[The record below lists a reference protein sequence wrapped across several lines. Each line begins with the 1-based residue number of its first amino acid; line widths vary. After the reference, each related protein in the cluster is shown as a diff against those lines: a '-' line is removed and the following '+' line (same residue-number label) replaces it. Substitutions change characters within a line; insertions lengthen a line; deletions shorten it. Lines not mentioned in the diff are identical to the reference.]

1 MMGLPLDTWRA
12 FCGFPPWHFWQFA
25 DGPGSGALVPID
37 SKCST
42 LVFEHDWQGSDAAG
56 RASLRESIREAERML
71 LDYLGYRPSPAYA
84 EATVPWPRLYDAP
97 MSRLRDLDA
106 TGRRVAVLAP
116 EGYIQAMGIESLTL
130 IGTATASTPPVPADT
145 LVYSAVFNAALQDTF
160 TITLPIPVGMALT
173 ADQVAVYFA
182 AAERF
187 DGEDFSDAVGDHW
200 RIEPVQVSISGGN
213 VIVVG
218 RKWLV
223 GRPILYQNPVA
234 TALNPQTATNFV
246 TSLEVYQRTTNG
258 GGTSV
263 ATSEATLIYE
273 STDCGQCWGRCCCGG
288 GPPAGSDP
296 AATGLVIARAGIR
309 DATLGSVT
317 PGAATYDPATLTWSS
332 AWCCAGAYCDPD
344 RVTLRYL
351 AGYPLDSDG
360 QFARKL
366 RTMTCQLA
374 GAEAKR
380 RICACR
386 ETNERLFDL
395 QQDLTLESTQ
405 SERYQ
410 VAPEDLSNPFG
421 TRRGHVK
428 AWRTAKELL
437 LRRGIHA

>member
-12 FCGFPPWHFWQFA
+12 FCGFPAWHFWQFA
-25 DGPGSGALVPID
+25 DGPGNNAIVPIK
-37 SKCST
+37 SECST
-42 LVFEHDWQGSDAAG
+42 LVFEYDWQSSDAAG
-56 RASLRESIREAERML
+56 RTSLRESIREAERML
-71 LDYLGYRPSPAYA
+71 LDYLGYRVCPTYV
-84 EATVPWPRLYDAP
+84 EATVDWPRLYDAP

-116 EGYIQAMGIESLTL
+116 EGYIQAMGVEQLTL
-130 IGTATASTPPVPADT
+130 IGTATVAGAT
-145 LVYSAVFNAALQDTF
+145 LVYSAVFNPALQDTF
-160 TITLPIPVGMALT
+160 TITLPTTVTDPTQI
-173 ADQVAVYFA
+173 AVYFA
-182 AAERF
+182 AADRF
-187 DGEDFSDAVGDHW
+187 DGEDFSLAVGDHW
-200 RIEPVQVSISGGN
+200 RIEPVQVSISAG
-213 VIVVG
+213 VVTIVG

-223 GRPILYQNPVA
+223 GKPILYQNPAA
-234 TALNPQTATNFV
+234 TVLNPQTAANFV

-263 ATSEATLIYE
+263 TTSEATLIYE
-273 STDCGQCWGRCCCGG
+273 STDCGPCWGRCCCGG

-309 DATLGSVT
+309 NATLGQVT
-317 PGAATYDPATLTWSS
+317 PGAATYNPDTGVWSS
-332 AWCCAGAYCDPD
+332 AWCCSGAYCDPD

-374 GAEAKR
+374 AAEAKR

-395 QQDLTLESTQ
+395 QQDLSLEATQ
-405 SERYQ
+405 SEKYTTTQ
-410 VAPEDLSNPFG
+410 EMLNNPFG

-428 AWRTAKELL
+428 AWKTASDLF

>member
-1 MMGLPLDTWRA
+1 MSLPLDTWRA

-25 DGPGSGALVPID
+25 DGPGNNAIVPID

-42 LVFEHDWQGSDAAG
+42 LVYEYDWQGSDAAG

-71 LDYLGYRPSPAYA
+71 LDYLGYRVAPEYVKT
-84 EATVPWPRLYDAP
+84 TVAWPRLGDAS
-97 MSRLRDLDA
+97 MGRLRDYDA

-116 EGYIQAMGIESLTL
+116 EGYIQAMGVEQLTL
-130 IGTATASTPPVPADT
+130 VGTATVAGGE
-145 LVYSAVFNAALQDTF
+145 LVYSAVFNAGLQDTF
-160 TITLPIPVGMALT
+160 TITLPTT
-173 ADQVAVYFA
+173 ATDPTQIAVYFA
-182 AAERF
+182 ATDRF
-187 DGEDFSDAVGDHW
+187 DGEDFSDAVGERW
-200 RIEPVQVSISGGN
+200 RIEPVQVTISGGN
-213 VIVVG
+213 VVIVG

-223 GRPILYQNPVA
+223 GKPILYQNPVA
-234 TALNPQTATNFV
+234 AALNPQTATNFV
-246 TSLEVYQRTTNG
+246 TSLEVYTRTTNG

-263 ATSEATLIYE
+263 TTSQATLIYE
-273 STDCGQCWGRCCCGG
+273 SNNCGPCWGRCCCGG
-288 GPPAGSDP
+288 GPPASSDP
-296 AATGLVIARAGIR
+296 DATGLVIARAGIR
-309 DATLGSVT
+309 NSELGQVT
-317 PGAATYDPATLTWSS
+317 PGAATYDPTTGAWSS

-366 RTMTCQLA
+366 RAMTCQLA

-386 ETNERLFDL
+386 ETNEKLFDL
-395 QQDLTLESTQ
+395 QQDLSLEATQ
-405 SERYQ
+405 SEKYTTTTEQ
-410 VAPEDLSNPFG
+410 LNNPFG

-428 AWRTAKELL
+428 AWRTASDLI

>member
-1 MMGLPLDTWRA
+1 MTLPLDTWRA

-25 DGPGSGALVPID
+25 DGPGNNAIVPID

-71 LDYLGYRPSPAYA
+71 LDYLGYRVAPEYV
-84 EATVPWPRLYDAP
+84 ETTVAWPRLGDAS
-97 MSRLRDLDA
+97 MGRLRDYDA
-106 TGRRVAVLAP
+106 TGRRLAVLAP
-116 EGYIQAMGIESLTL
+116 EGYIQAMGIEQLTL
-130 IGTATASTPPVPADT
+130 IGTATATIPPAPGDT
-145 LVYSAVFNAALQDTF
+145 LVYSAVFNAGLQDTF
-160 TITLPIPVGMALT
+160 TITLPTTVTDPAQI
-173 ADQVAVYFA
+173 AVYFA
-182 AAERF
+182 AADRF
-187 DGEDFSDAVGDHW
+187 DGEDFSSAVGDHW
-200 RIEPVQVSISGGN
+200 RIEPVQVTISGGN
-213 VIVVG
+213 VVIVG

-223 GRPILYQNPVA
+223 GKPLLYQNPVA
-234 TALNPQTATNFV
+234 AALNPQTATNFV
-246 TSLEVYQRTTNG
+246 SSLEVYQRTTDGSGNTVT
-258 GGTSV
+258 TSQ
-263 ATSEATLIYE
+263 ATLIYE
-273 STDCGQCWGRCCCGG
+273 SNNCGPCWGRCCCGG

-296 AATGLVIARAGIR
+296 DATGLVIARAGIP
-309 DATLGSVT
+309 DSVLGQVT
-317 PGAATYDPATLTWSS
+317 PGAATYDPTTGAWSS
-332 AWCCAGAYCDPD
+332 AWCCAGNYCDPD

-366 RTMTCQLA
+366 RAMTCQLA

-395 QQDLTLESTQ
+395 QQDLSLEATQ
-405 SERYQ
+405 SEKYTTTTEQ
-410 VAPEDLSNPFG
+410 LNNPFG

-428 AWRTAKELL
+428 AWRTASDLI